1 MYIVFIL
8 GHTTKMQLS
17 DFSINS
23 IAPFI
28 TGDDDVPTPYLNGTK
43 IIKFFNSFGVRDV
56 YDDGLP
62 YKLSRT
68 KYVIATLKELNGTHN
83 LKPLIESLVDSR
95 RVEDPDKVTALINEI
110 IKYDGY
116 KLEKNLDNIYR
127 VSGQQTEDPIEATVH
142 FNDIKKEIIEN
153 LLNARFCIWAAI
165 AWFTDKEIGN
175 ILLNK
180 HRSGVNIQVIVNDD
194 QTTEKYGLNFASKG
208 IEYYKINPVSP
219 YGKKI
224 MHNKFCI
231 IDFTKII
238 TGSYNW
244 TNNATYNHENVSTI
258 QSRELAE
265 KYAQNFI
272 ELKLESK
279 RA

>member
-1 MYIVFIL
+1 
-8 GHTTKMQLS
+8 MQLS

-28 TGDDDVPTPYLNGTK
+28 TGDDGVPTPYLSGSK

-62 YKLSRT
+62 FKLSRT
-68 KYVIATLKELNGTHN
+68 KYVITTLKTLNGTRN
-83 LKPLIESLVDSR
+83 LKPLLESLVDSR
-95 RVEDPDKVTALINEI
+95 RIENSDEVTKLINEI

-127 VSGQQTEDPIEATVH
+127 ISGQQFEDPIKATVH
-142 FNDIKKEIIEN
+142 FDEIKNQIIEN
-153 LLNARFCIWAAI
+153 LLNAKFCIWAAI
-165 AWFTDKEIGN
+165 AWFTDKDIGN

-180 HRSGVNIQVIVNDD
+180 HRSGLNIQVIVNDD
-194 QTTEKYGLNFASKG
+194 EITEKYGLQFGLKG
-208 IEYYKINPVSP
+208 IEYYKVNPISP
-219 YGKKI
+219 FGKKI

-231 IDFTKII
+231 IDFTKVI

-244 TNNATYNHENVSTI
+244 TKNATYNNENVSI
-258 QSRELAE
+258 IEGKDIAE
-265 KYAQNFI
+265 QYAQKFI
-272 ELKLESK
+272 ELKINSK
-279 RA
+279 YKNSLYE